1 MQQNIMWF
9 MLTYSGYACYFDSE
23 RQIILDQMFTTVNI
37 INSEDSNNSQVQYS
51 IMDIL
56 QILNS

>member
-1 MQQNIMWF
+1 MWF